1 MPSDGRH
8 LTERAEEAG
17 RLNERFDGQPATEV
31 LSRFLDTYC
40 GRIALASSMGPED
53 QVLTDMILKID
64 RNARIFTID
73 TGRLFPETY
82 SLIDRTNL
90 HYDIRL
96 DVYFPQHVPLEA
108 YVKQHGV
115 NGFYESVEWRKA
127 CCGVR
132 KIEPL
137 MRALSALDVWI
148 CGLRREQSV
157 TRTGV
162 QTVEWDAAHG
172 LIKLNPLAH
181 WSETDVWDYLRA
193 NGVPYNLLH
202 RQGFPSVGC
211 QPCTRAVQPG
221 EDVRAGRWWWEKP
234 EHRECG
240 LHVD

>member
-1 MPSDGRH
+1 MKKLEDI
-8 LTERAEEAG
+8 EQ
-17 RLNERFDGQPATEV
+17 LNERFDGRPASEV
-31 LSRFLDTYC
+31 LSWFLDAYG

-53 QVLTDMILKID
+53 QALTDMMLKID

-73 TGRLFPETY
+73 TGRLFPETC

-90 HYDIRL
+90 HYGIRL
-96 DVYFPQHVPLEA
+96 DVYFPQHAPVEA

-115 NGFYESVEWRKA
+115 NGFYESVALRKA
-127 CCGVR
+127 CCRAR

-137 MRALSALDVWI
+137 VRALSTLDVWI

-162 QTVEWDAAHG
+162 RTVEWDADHA
-172 LIKLNPLAH
+172 LIKLSPLVH
-181 WSETDVWDYLRA
+181 WSEKDVWDYLRA
-193 NGVPYNLLH
+193 NGVPYSRLH

-211 QPCTRAVQPG
+211 QPCTRAVQPD
-221 EDVRAGRWWWEKP
+221 EDVRAGRWWWENP

-240 LHVD
+240 LHVS